1 MQISPY
7 ESQLKELWAE
17 GQRSIGIKF
26 LRSVMRHDA
35 TLADIAAALQFQAV
49 RDFLVSIRLHE
60 VLEPKTGASPA
71 ARAEDGA
78 TPGAPATAAR
88 PMPAPKARRRRRGPD
103 EMDEIRDH
111 LWSMLQKEPGSL
123 NTTQLHEGLAALGHD
138 VDRITLKRLLCQLQ
152 DDNKVTCL
160 GGRPKAWR
168 QRVQQAAQR

>member
-26 LRSVMRHDA
+26 LRRVMRHDA

-60 VLEPKTGASPA
+60 VLEPKTGAS
-71 ARAEDGA
+71 
-78 TPGAPATAAR
+78 PATAAR